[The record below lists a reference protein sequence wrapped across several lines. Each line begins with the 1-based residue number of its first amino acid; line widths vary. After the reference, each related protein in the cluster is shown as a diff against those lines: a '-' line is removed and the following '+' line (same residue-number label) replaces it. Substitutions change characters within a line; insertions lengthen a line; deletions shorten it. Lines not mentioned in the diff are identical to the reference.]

1 MLTTQSA
8 KATTETTVPRRT
20 FTPASVGDDAFTT
33 NICYSKI
40 YLIILMRYSGGIV
53 DVAAVARWKRKVNQ
67 TSGEK
72 GLKTNK
78 DKVNQQIQ

>member
-1 MLTTQSA
+1 
-8 KATTETTVPRRT
+8 
-20 FTPASVGDDAFTT
+20 
-33 NICYSKI
+33 
-40 YLIILMRYSGGIV
+40 MRYSGGIV

-78 DKVNQQIQ
+78 DKVNQQTQ